1 MTNDSLKG
9 ITTDSND
16 SENNQVK
23 QDHAELFIS
32 HPHTYKEYADVL
44 ARRIEGWSNRLVR
57 VHQTSNAGRNPISV
71 GDAIRPR
78 LEKFLR
84 RSCVVLVIY
93 VDAKSAAYCMWE
105 AGVAIA
111 RGDQPFTATKLV
123 VFQLGNETPSV
134 FKDDL
139 LVRLDLESIE
149 NFAFDFH
156 RSPDF
161 FSSLGKPIA
170 QELSTDE
177 LRTRAKQLF
186 DELMS
191 VHEEL
196 TPKPPPKPPEPV
208 KYSRWIEFKVSID
221 ESYANK
227 LYKLANPEDSYDEK
241 GPTPLQQAI
250 TEGKSLIEE
259 HCLIEK
265 YPLHLL
271 AHFNMAEV
279 VRGTKFVIFHN
290 RWKDFLREP
299 KNSSIRQYLK
309 LDWWNELC
317 EQITLALAAYP
328 ANEIQIPVKSV
339 REENTWYIPAV
350 THKTILPV
358 EKKVILTIA
367 LIRIPS
373 NGRLISV
380 DTSEFVGGNETQ
392 RVYPEN
398 ESSGPD

>member
-1 MTNDSLKG
+1 MTNNSVKG
-9 ITTDSND
+9 TTMDSND
-16 SENNQVK
+16 SENHQGE

-32 HPHTYKEYADVL
+32 HPHTYRRYANVL
-44 ARRIEGWSNRLVR
+44 AKKMESWSNKSVR
-57 VHQTSNAGRNPISV
+57 VHQTSEAGRNPISV

-84 RSCVVLVIY
+84 RSCVVLVVYI
-93 VDAKSAAYCMWE
+93 DARSATYCMWE

-111 RGDQPFTATKLV
+111 RGDQPLTATRLV

-139 LVRLDLESIE
+139 LVKLDLESVE

-156 RSPDF
+156 RNPDF
-161 FSSLGKPIA
+161 FPSLGKPIA
-170 QELSTDE
+170 PDLSTDE
-177 LRTRAKQLF
+177 LRTRARLLF
-186 DELMS
+186 DELKS

-196 TPKPPPKPPEPV
+196 TPKPPPKPPEPIT
-208 KYSRWIEFKVSID
+208 YSRWIEFKVSIG
-221 ESYANK
+221 ESYASE

-259 HCLIEK
+259 HCLIEE

-271 AHFNMAEV
+271 AHFNMAEIV
-279 VRGTKFVIFHN
+279 KGTRFIIFHN

-299 KNSSIRQYLK
+299 NNSSIRQYLD
-309 LDWWNELC
+309 LDWWSELC
-317 EQITLALAAYP
+317 EQITLALVAYP
-328 ANEIQIPVKSV
+328 AREIQIPIKSL
-339 REENTWYIPAV
+339 REELTWYIPVV
-350 THKTILPV
+350 THKTISPV

-373 NGRLISV
+373 DGQLISV
-380 DTSEFVGGNETQ
+380 DTSKFVSRNATH
-392 RVYPEN
+392 VYPEN
-398 ESSGPD
+398 ESSEPS